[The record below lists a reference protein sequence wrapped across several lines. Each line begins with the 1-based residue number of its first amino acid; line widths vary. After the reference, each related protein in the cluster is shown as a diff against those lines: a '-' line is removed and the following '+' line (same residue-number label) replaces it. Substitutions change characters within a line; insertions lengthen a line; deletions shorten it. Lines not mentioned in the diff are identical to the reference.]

1 LRRALRALAV
11 RFWDQGWM
19 AALCDATQ

>member
-1 LRRALRALAV
+1 LRRVLRALAV

>member
-1 LRRALRALAV
+1 LRRALRALVV